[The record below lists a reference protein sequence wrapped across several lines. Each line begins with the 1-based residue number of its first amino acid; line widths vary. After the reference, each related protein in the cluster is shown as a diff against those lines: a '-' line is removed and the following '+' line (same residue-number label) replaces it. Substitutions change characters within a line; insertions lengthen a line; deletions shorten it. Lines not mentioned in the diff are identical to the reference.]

1 MKKKLNI
8 ILLTFILLF
17 TITSR
22 LSAENISIVFVD
34 LDKIIATSNAG
45 KKAQSSLDKF
55 AKKENQKFD
64 NIESDLKKKEQEIL
78 KQQNII
84 SKEELDKKVKSFQ
97 TEIKKLRK
105 DKLDFN
111 RSIIKKNQES
121 TNKMVNEI
129 NKILTQYASNNSV
142 SLIIQKKNIII
153 GKTELDIT
161 PQILKEFNSKVKSI
175 D

>member
-1 MKKKLNI
+1 MKIKST
-8 ILLTFILLF
+8 LLVFIFILIF
-17 TITSR
+17 IQKSV
-22 LSAENISIVFVD
+22 AEDLNIVFVD
-34 LDKIIATSNAG
+34 MDTIIATSNAG
-45 KKAQSSLDKF
+45 KKAQSSIDKF

-64 NIESDLKKKEQEIL
+64 SIESDLKKKEQEIL
-78 KQQNII
+78 KQKNII
-84 SKEELDKKVKSFQ
+84 SQEELDKKVKSFRI
-97 TEIKKLRK
+97 ELSKLRK
-105 DKLDFN
+105 EKLEFN
-111 RSIIKKNQES
+111 RSIIKINQEA

-129 NKILTQYASNNSV
+129 NKILTQYASDNSV